1 MEALVAAI
9 SKIDNIAILIL
20 FMMCAGLGYLHI
32 IWRKEEREDRAK
44 MLDAFNS
51 IVQAL
56 NDLRVSHAATLGELR
71 AAIAAM
77 TGRQP

>member
-9 SKIDNIAILIL
+9 SKIDNVAIIILMLI
-20 FMMCAGLGYLHI
+20 CAGLGYLHI
-32 IWRKEEREDRAK
+32 IWRREEREDRGK
-44 MLDAFNS
+44 MLAAFNS